1 MFFKIEIGRKRKVKD
16 ASPAIEQRTT
26 TIEDPGVPVN
36 AKNIIDVFGM
46 PASRSGVTVNEETAL
61 TFSAVYSCVTLIS
74 DSIGSIPLNVFRY
87 TKEGKEIYVDHPLY
101 RMLHDEPCEM
111 YSSAE
116 WRQLMQASALLWGN
130 GYSKIIRDKY
140 YIPQWVD
147 WIPPSIVQPYQI
159 VRADG
164 TKSLRY
170 KITTTGEIID
180 AVNMIHIKAVTFD
193 GIIGKSPI
201 EIARDNI
208 GLGLAAEHFGSE
220 FFANGASFNGILHT
234 DQVLKK
240 DQVDIVKNSWQSSY
254 TGEGK
259 RFKTPFLPFGVKYD
273 MIGVPPEQAQ
283 FIQTRKFQIG
293 EIARIFRVPL
303 HMLADLE
310 KSSFSNIE
318 HQGIEFVTTT
328 LRPWCVKWEQ
338 ELNRKLLPESD
349 KGKVYTKFNLEGLLR
364 GDSTARAAYLKTM
377 VEMDIYTRNEARE
390 YEDKNPLPGLDEPF
404 SKTKYQSNS
413 KTEDNGTEISQ

>member
-1 MFFKIEIGRKRKVKD
+1 MYFKLEIGSKPKPDPIEERK
-16 ASPAIEQRTT
+16 T
-26 TIEDPGVPVN
+26 TIEDPGVPVSQ
-36 AKNIIDVFGM
+36 KNILEVFGSM
-46 PASRSGVTVNEETAL
+46 PARSGVTVNEDTAL
-61 TFSAVYSCVTLIS
+61 TFSAVYRCVTLIA
-74 DSIGSIPLNVFRY
+74 DTIGSIPLNLYKY
-87 TKEGKEIYVDHPLY
+87 TDQGKEIHSDHPLY

-111 YSSAE
+111 YTSSE

-130 GYSKIIRDKY
+130 GYSKIIRDRY
-140 YIPQWVD
+140 FIPQWLD
-147 WIPPSIVQPYQI
+147 WIPPSIVEPYQI
-159 VRADG
+159 VRGDG

-170 KITTTGEIID
+170 KIRTTGEIID

-193 GIIGKSPI
+193 GITGRSPI

-220 FFANGASFNGILHT
+220 FFANGASFNGILHSE
-234 DQVLKK
+234 QSLKK
-240 DQVDIVKNSWQSSY
+240 EQADMIKASWKNAH
-254 TGEGK
+254 TGEG
-259 RFKTPFLPFGVKYD
+259 RRHGTPFLPFGVKYD
-273 MIGVPPEQAQ
+273 QIGIPPEQAQ
-283 FIQTRKFQIG
+283 YIQTRKFQIG
-293 EIARIFRVPL
+293 EIARIYGVPL

-328 LRPWCVKWEQ
+328 MRPWCVKWEQ

-349 KGKVYTKFNLEGLLR
+349 KGTVYTKFNLEGLLR
-364 GDSTARAAYLKTM
+364 GDSSARATYLKTM

-404 SKTKYQSNS
+404 SKTKYSASNQDKS
-413 KTEDNGTEISQ
+413 DDNGTEIPQ